1 MFEEYKNQW
10 ISLYN
15 SCKLLYH
22 LRSVLCEKM
31 FYQVA
36 IQNITHVIFIFLY
49 LAETIPIYIML
60 HHEAETL
67 PVYIVYQTFILF
79 YPVYIA
85 GHV

>member
-1 MFEEYKNQW
+1 MSFKAQL
-10 ISLYN
+10 ITLGSQPIFM
-15 SCKLLYH
+15 
-22 LRSVLCEKM
+22 CEKM